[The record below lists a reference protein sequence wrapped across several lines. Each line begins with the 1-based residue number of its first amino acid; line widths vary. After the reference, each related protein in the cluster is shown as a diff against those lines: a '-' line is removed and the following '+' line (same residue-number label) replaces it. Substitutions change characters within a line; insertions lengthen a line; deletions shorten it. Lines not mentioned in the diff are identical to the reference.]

1 MGASLNRAKRAQFS
15 PIRKPRSPAVSSRP
29 LATTRSSP
37 GNREWFAG
45 LGEGWAP
52 GLDTVFRIILEGAL
66 AERPLLADLVAETG
80 ARPVILRA
88 KTLGGSCSAV
98 ATILCRRLHPTLWRR
113 SNAILCKGAR
123 VWRSSATPNLPLGR
137 HHKGR
142 AQRPL

>member
-15 PIRKPRSPAVSSRP
+15 PIRKPRSAAVSSPP
-29 LATTRSSP
+29 LATTRSNP

-45 LGEGWAP
+45 VGEGWAP

-66 AERPLLADLVAETG
+66 AEHLLLADLIAEPG

-98 ATILCRRLHPTLWRR
+98 ATILFSLRAPSSDLVAQVERYLVQG
-113 SNAILCKGAR
+113 GAR
-123 VWRSSATPNLPLGR
+123 VEIFG
-137 HHKGR
+137 H
-142 AQRPL
+142 AQPPA